1 MAAFKMT
8 IGDPKTGKT
17 VQKEVKDQEAESL
30 IGKKITDTFEGDG
43 VGLAGYSFEITG
55 GSDDSGVPM
64 RRDVQGTAR
73 KKILVV
79 SGVGARKRGK
89 GIRQR
94 KMVAG
99 NTVHAKTAQIN
110 LKVLKMGKE
119 DIFAGAKEAK
129 KAVKEAKPEAK
140 EAKQPAP
147 KPEAKEDKRPEP
159 KHQAKL
165 AKEEKAS

>member
-89 GIRQR
+89 GIRQ
-94 KMVAG
+94 
-99 NTVHAKTAQIN
+99 
-110 LKVLKMGKE
+110 VLKMGKE

-147 KPEAKEDKRPEP
+147 KPEAKEDTRPEP